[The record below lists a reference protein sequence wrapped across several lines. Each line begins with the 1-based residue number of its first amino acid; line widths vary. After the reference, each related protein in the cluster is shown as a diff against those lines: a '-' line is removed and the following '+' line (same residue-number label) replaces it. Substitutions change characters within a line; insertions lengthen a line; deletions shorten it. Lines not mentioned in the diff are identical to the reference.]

1 MFKKE
6 PPSHDRQTTIMKRT
20 QRKEA
25 EWLILFISILFFEFF
40 LREEQEIFTLFVAP
54 RGILVGNGINT
65 ISITSFIVVAGKP
78 SRNNHFSITI
88 DNMGDTFFLGTLQ
101 AHKNTKNREG
111 DNNLFHDLSSLDHCP
126 FIFVNI

>member
-1 MFKKE
+1 
-6 PPSHDRQTTIMKRT
+6 MKRT

-65 ISITSFIVVAGKP
+65 ISIASRFISTMK
-78 SRNNHFSITI
+78 
-88 DNMGDTFFLGTLQ
+88 FFLRSGKEN
-101 AHKNTKNREG
+101 HNTYNKQK
-111 DNNLFHDLSSLDHCP
+111 
-126 FIFVNI
+126 